1 MPEPLRCGSFGIENT
16 AGRGFSGSR
25 LSDINKLALRIKHF
39 VHAGF
44 IGQQLQFF
52 LYFCVHE
59 LIINFFSKNVNR
71 FASLFVILVRSIFG
85 AAVFTPF
92 FLQLTL
98 CSSCAVR
105 FFAAPIQSTS
115 VPRRGFA
122 SLRRHEEQSFSLSS
136 YASTKIDA
144 GGTASFFVFYSV

>member
-1 MPEPLRCGSFGIENT
+1 MVLLGLKILPDAVFQVH
-16 AGRGFSGSR
+16 GF
-25 LSDINKLALRIKHF
+25 SDINKLALRIKHF

-44 IGQQLQFF
+44 IGQQFQFF

-92 FLQLTL
+92 FLQ
-98 CSSCAVR
+98 
-105 FFAAPIQSTS
+105 
-115 VPRRGFA
+115 
-122 SLRRHEEQSFSLSS
+122 SFSLSS
-136 YASTKIDA
+136 YAATKIDA
-144 GGTASFFVFYSV
+144 AGTASFFVFYSV

>member
-1 MPEPLRCGSFGIENT
+1 MSSSFQLFHHKLLLPKLEHKKN
-16 AGRGFSGSR
+16 
-25 LSDINKLALRIKHF
+25 LNKLYLKLLLI
-39 VHAGF
+39 
-44 IGQQLQFF
+44 QFF

-115 VPRRGFA
+115 VTCRAADLPLCGGMKNSRFLFLHMPRQR
-122 SLRRHEEQSFSLSS
+122 
-136 YASTKIDA
+136 
-144 GGTASFFVFYSV
+144 